1 NNGSTWISQLVDT
14 IIVNSI
20 FLRFG
25 LGMDWA
31 PIVGIIGANYV
42 VKILLAMIDTP
53 LIYAARIALER
64 WLGIPHEP
72 GRARAP
78 LE

>member
-1 NNGSTWISQLVDT
+1 VDT

-25 LGMDWA
+25 LGMAWG
-31 PIVGIIGANYV
+31 PIVGIIAANYV
-42 VKILLAMIDTP
+42 VKIVLAAIDTP
-53 LIYAARIALER
+53 LIYAARIGLEK
-64 WLGIPHEP
+64 WLGIAHDAA
-72 GRARAP
+72 RSRAP